1 MTDRLEQIKKN
12 QTSPYSSNADCIYL
26 LYELAA
32 LRAERDYWK
41 NECAEQ
47 DRART
52 QMAHN
57 SIEKD
62 NRLAALRAE
71 NERLSAI
78 AENAQDA
85 ALEYGR
91 QRQDAWDEAR
101 HLQALLDASEHEN
114 ERLRGALHRV
124 VDEPWGDDQ
133 VAYRCVRLAQ
143 EGNDE

>member
-71 NERLSAI
+71 NERLIEEVQMHQLGKSY
-78 AENAQDA
+78 EVEVVSSKLA
-85 ALEYGR
+85 AMNQGR
-91 QRQDAWDEAR
+91 E
-101 HLQALLDASEHEN
+101 S
-114 ERLRGALHRV
+114 
-124 VDEPWGDDQ
+124 
-133 VAYRCVRLAQ
+133 
-143 EGNDE
+143 

>member
-32 LRAERDYWK
+32 LRAE
-41 NECAEQ
+41 
-47 DRART
+47 
-52 QMAHN
+52 
-57 SIEKD
+57 
-62 NRLAALRAE
+62 
-71 NERLSAI
+71 NERLRAI

>member
-71 NERLSAI
+71 NERL
-78 AENAQDA
+78 
-85 ALEYGR
+85 
-91 QRQDAWDEAR
+91 
-101 HLQALLDASEHEN
+101 
-114 ERLRGALHRV
+114 RGALHRV

>member
-71 NERLSAI
+71 NERLRARIDSLRDGLVEI
-78 AENAQDA
+78 AAGDPDVTPAGLPTSLRSRAKATLDIDDEA
-85 ALEYGR
+85 ALHP
-91 QRQDAWDEAR
+91 QEA
-101 HLQALLDASEHEN
+101 
-114 ERLRGALHRV
+114 
-124 VDEPWGDDQ
+124 
-133 VAYRCVRLAQ
+133 AQ
-143 EGNDE
+143 E